1 MKRLPRIAFVT
12 NGQTPRVD
20 MVPEILGAVQGRL
33 EAVEFGALDGMS
45 LAEVATLRPAPGQ
58 DSLCTR
64 MQDGTEVVIGKR
76 ATGERLQA
84 LFDRLDT
91 QGFDAITLL
100 CTGYFEHLES
110 KTLLIE
116 AQRVV
121 DATVDAFSLGCR
133 NLGVMLPLARQLQ
146 EFHVQSHEGRQVTAT
161 HYSPYSSNSP
171 AEGLAEDPELARA
184 ARDLAACDLVV
195 MHCMGYTEA
204 MRQRVAERVD
214 TPVLLARRIVAGAL
228 QQVI

>member
-12 NGQTPRVD
+12 IGQTPRVD
-20 MVPEILGAVQGRL
+20 MVPEIMGAVQGRL

-45 LAEVATLRPAPGQ
+45 LAEVATLRPPAGQ

-146 EFHVQSHEGRQVTAT
+146 EFHVQSDVGRQVTAT
-161 HYSPYSSNSP
+161 HYSPYSP
-171 AEGLAEDPELARA
+171 AEGLCEDPELTRA

-204 MRQRVAERVD
+204 MRQRVAEVVD
-214 TPVLLARRIVAGAL
+214 KPVLLARRIVAGAL